1 MESAALH
8 ALLHQLLAAWENEV
22 VEFKEA
28 SKDYKTA
35 EIFQYFSALSN
46 EANLRGANSAWLVF
60 GVRNKDK
67 QIVGTDFRLQ
77 HDHLHSLK
85 QQVKQSTG
93 SISFREIHELMVDG
107 KRVLLFEIPPA
118 PRGMPVFAN
127 GHAYAR
133 AGESLKGL
141 DMFQL
146 DTIRNQTLA
155 EDWSAQLVDG
165 ATTAD
170 LDQRALQKARQ
181 DFIQKHANRLSAE
194 EVMGWSEEAFL
205 GKLRLLHKNKLT
217 RAALLL
223 FGKPEASVFLSPH
236 PAQLTWKLEGE
247 EKAYE
252 HFGLPFYLTSS
263 ELYKRLCHN
272 KQLINS
278 HFYRGVSEL
287 PYKLLFA
294 VIYTH
299 LEFRY
304 EVSHTITS
312 HHVHHF
318 HQTRIP
324 DGTLLDYMVQYRKPL
339 FPQFFLYPKK
349 FLPENNPHHKE
360 FHLRPYI
367 QNNANQ

>member
-1 MESAALH
+1 M
-8 ALLHQLLAAWENEV
+8 
-22 VEFKEA
+22 
-28 SKDYKTA
+28 KD
-35 EIFQYFSALSN
+35 
-46 EANLRGANSAWLVF
+46 
-60 GVRNKDK
+60 
-67 QIVGTDFRLQ
+67 
-77 HDHLHSLK
+77 
-85 QQVKQSTG
+85 
-93 SISFREIHELMVDG
+93 
-107 KRVLLFEIPPA
+107 VLLLVGAGQIGMAIARRIGFDKKIIIGDKNLDNAKKIADIMYNAGFDVNYLEVDLADRISIKNYIQEAQKYGQIGMLINAAGVSPSQASIETILKVDLYGTAVLLEEVGKVIKPYGTGVTISSQSGHRMEALGSEID
-118 PRGMPVFAN
+118 
-127 GHAYAR
+127 
-133 AGESLKGL
+133 E
-141 DMFQL
+141 QL
-146 DTIRNQTLA
+146 
-155 EDWSAQLVDG
+155 
-165 ATTAD
+165 ATTDCED
-170 LDQRALQKARQ
+170 L
-181 DFIQKHANRLSAE
+181 LS
-194 EVMGWSEEAFL
+194 W
-205 GKLRLLHKNKLT
+205 
-217 RAALLL
+217 
-223 FGKPEASVFLSPH
+223 
-236 PAQLTWKLEGE
+236 
-247 EKAYE
+247 
-252 HFGLPFYLTSS
+252 
-263 ELYKRLCHN
+263 LCHN

>member
-1 MESAALH
+1 MRFPGFI
-8 ALLHQLLAAWENEV
+8 N
-22 VEFKEA
+22 
-28 SKDYKTA
+28 
-35 EIFQYFSALSN
+35 FQNNIKFLSY
-46 EANLRGANSAWLVF
+46 
-60 GVRNKDK
+60 
-67 QIVGTDFRLQ
+67 IVAFTP
-77 HDHLHSLK
+77 
-85 QQVKQSTG
+85 
-93 SISFREIHELMVDG
+93 
-107 KRVLLFEIPPA
+107 LLFFI
-118 PRGMPVFAN
+118 V
-127 GHAYAR
+127 YI
-133 AGESLKGL
+133 
-141 DMFQL
+141 
-146 DTIRNQTLA
+146 TIRYNYT
-155 EDWSAQLVDG
+155 
-165 ATTAD
+165 
-170 LDQRALQKARQ
+170 
-181 DFIQKHANRLSAE
+181 
-194 EVMGWSEEAFL
+194 FL
-205 GKLRLLHKNKLT
+205 CVS
-217 RAALLL
+217 
-223 FGKPEASVFLSPH
+223 SVFILSIFFV
-236 PAQLTWKLEGE
+236 LRRS
-247 EKAYE
+247 
-252 HFGLPFYLTSS
+252 FYSYLFSF
-263 ELYKRLCHN
+263 RLCHN

>member
-1 MESAALH
+1 MIDYDNLLKKIPRVKKILDDGSDEIIYHYTKPEKLLGLLESETLRFSNALY
-8 ALLHQLLAAWENEV
+8 LN
-22 VEFKEA
+22 
-28 SKDYKTA
+28 
-35 EIFQYFSALSN
+35 
-46 EANLRGANSAWLVF
+46 
-60 GVRNKDK
+60 DK
-67 QIVGTDFRLQ
+67 
-77 HDHLHSLK
+77 
-85 QQVKQSTG
+85 
-93 SISFREIHELMVDG
+93 
-107 KRVLLFEIPPA
+107 
-118 PRGMPVFAN
+118 
-127 GHAYAR
+127 
-133 AGESLKGL
+133 
-141 DMFQL
+141 
-146 DTIRNQTLA
+146 
-155 EDWSAQLVDG
+155 
-165 ATTAD
+165 
-170 LDQRALQKARQ
+170 
-181 DFIQKHANRLSAE
+181 E
-194 EVMGWSEEAFL
+194 EVTYSY
-205 GKLRLLHKNKLT
+205 KLIVDLIDGRSDLNEKLFSKI
-217 RAALLL
+217 R
-223 FGKPEASVFLSPH
+223 
-236 PAQLTWKLEGE
+236 
-247 EKAYE
+247 E
-252 HFGLPFYLTSS
+252 HFFNKYTNIVNGNDNFNYKYEYYTVSFSTESDNLTLWNNYAKGQSYTGYNIGFCKNELIKDMIKKGFSS
-263 ELYKRLCHN
+263 VYGNVIYDRKVQVTVLNLIFNKWNKEFERILKLRLCHN

>member
-1 MESAALH
+1 MNQFA
-8 ALLHQLLAAWENEV
+8 QLLSKAVRKDSLYTLTAKTHFNIPLLTEKKYLRALPYVEREQIDCPCGGDGLFGWSVINGENVPGIFCIDCGYTQVQMSDMIDHEV
-22 VEFKEA
+22 LLPDMLKDMAIALGLRLTACEERWPGLWMIGTLNGVDFYFVT
-28 SKDYKTA
+28 DYK
-35 EIFQYFSALSN
+35 
-46 EANLRGANSAWLVF
+46 
-60 GVRNKDK
+60 
-67 QIVGTDFRLQ
+67 
-77 HDHLHSLK
+77 
-85 QQVKQSTG
+85 
-93 SISFREIHELMVDG
+93 
-107 KRVLLFEIPPA
+107 
-118 PRGMPVFAN
+118 
-127 GHAYAR
+127 
-133 AGESLKGL
+133 
-141 DMFQL
+141 
-146 DTIRNQTLA
+146 DT
-155 EDWSAQLVDG
+155 
-165 ATTAD
+165 
-170 LDQRALQKARQ
+170 
-181 DFIQKHANRLSAE
+181 
-194 EVMGWSEEAFL
+194 
-205 GKLRLLHKNKLT
+205 
-217 RAALLL
+217 
-223 FGKPEASVFLSPH
+223 VFLKIARSFTGRAKALFFTIDDPS
-236 PAQLTWKLEGE
+236 AKKLADFALGYPC
-247 EKAYE
+247 A
-252 HFGLPFYLTSS
+252 PV
-263 ELYKRLCHN
+263 ELVLGFDSDYNIRLCHN

>member
-1 MESAALH
+1 MKRAWKGYALISPML
-8 ALLHQLLAAWENEV
+8 AGFLLFYVIPFGQVVWDSLSQGTGKSQLFVGLENYSRMFQNNMFLLA
-22 VEFKEA
+22 
-28 SKDYKTA
+28 
-35 EIFQYFSALSN
+35 
-46 EANLRGANSAWLVF
+46 F
-60 GVRNKDK
+60 GN
-67 QIVGTDFRLQ
+67 T
-77 HDHLHSLK
+77 LK
-85 QQVKQSTG
+85 FLG
-93 SISFREIHELMVDG
+93 IGLPLILI
-107 KRVLLFEIPPA
+107 L
-118 PRGMPVFAN
+118 
-127 GHAYAR
+127 AYA
-133 AGESLKGL
+133 
-141 DMFQL
+141 
-146 DTIRNQTLA
+146 LA
-155 EDWSAQLVDG
+155 L
-165 ATTAD
+165 
-170 LDQRALQKARQ
+170 
-181 DFIQKHANRLSAE
+181 
-194 EVMGWSEEAFL
+194 FL
-205 GKLRLLHKNKLT
+205 
-217 RAALLL
+217 
-223 FGKPEASVFLSPH
+223 
-236 PAQLTWKLEGE
+236 
-247 EKAYE
+247 
-252 HFGLPFYLTSS
+252 
-263 ELYKRLCHN
+263 RLCHN